1 MSLVNKINEI
11 LSDLKNGNFDPN
23 SIRKSFGSDGDF
35 SIPSDEA
42 IEAASLE
49 LEKSLQPKLFPLS
62 DADVTNLVCKYGGI
76 ELKNR
81 IILESLKKLNP
92 SFNNSTLQGFDES
105 RMKKPEDLENFLSSK
120 GFSRD
125 LIDIKE
131 RMSDN
136 LDLDSLS
143 INFPDSNRKKRE
155 LKLGP
160 FTFSLVIIT
169 DKGKPL
175 FYHIASPLQNLSL
188 DELLKKIEE
197 KKSSAKPKK
206 CDPVLNDQDKAF
218 DDLKKLIDRVKS
230 ASSDNQ
236 MEELTVDDI
245 FCDPS
250 ITTDPNTGD
259 LFYTPE
265 QLQKFV
271 ESLCVPEVE
280 TPPASE
286 LKEPITKDPKKI
298 SDETQKCLD
307 QINNILVDQQAVND
321 KLARYQKAE
330 KELEEILYHYRI
342 ISSFYQK
349 LSLGLSGGVP
359 SVNDTGQP
367 DSKLYK
373 LSASLNYLDSKID
386 DTKTKIQRDSS
397 NLSSTKSKFLAQN
410 PNLTS
415 YVFGIPPTTI
425 LGDLS
430 SYLQRSIDSV
440 KYSVIVLSPDNKPKI
455 SVFGASGIILEN
467 YETLARIYN
476 SDLNVVALTTE
487 LGETIAQKEELI
499 PIIKSNFGFDVTINS
514 SGDFIFPSNTIQESF
529 RDILASIENKTF
541 SGSTIGFTDD
551 EKQLFRDLFSSGEG
565 KTFFDSLVGFSC
577 RFKGSGVIEDPGTN
591 VLVWNFKIEYANGLG
606 IPIPYETVKADNPT
620 PFIKTQTKPDIK
632 KIQVGMEFSTGG
644 IFEKSSPDFL
654 TPLGSYIN
662 FSNNSP
668 SLSKDFYSF
677 MADVVNSNT
686 AKDVIIADIRANRGS
701 LYSDLIEISASPWL
715 FFTASERGDNDA
727 RKSQD
732 LKPFPAGENGE
743 SNSTFDAFWGDY
755 KTKWNSRYSEKTAV
769 IDNIIAD
776 INPRI
781 DALIP
786 KIVSLYNRNRE
797 LLNINFSE
805 VSQDVDFRI
814 ENIQGLLLDIAQNV
828 TVLESQL
835 DPDFISERI
844 NAVKCASDSGEQK
857 KITCP
862 PACCGKSGQG
872 FVNKK
877 PVEGANSSD
886 CPTFYTKCYWQEFSK
901 YANRVGLL
909 PLPNGL
915 PPVETPAQFPSPPN
929 IGLRYWPVGYLPPSF
944 IPLPPPI
951 VNPLDGTPFI
961 RIPLPMIWTIK
972 SPIVIPLPV
981 GVLVI
986 FIPFI
991 GGFMPSPL
999 VFYHDFYTG
1008 INVFLLGLRGFR
1020 FIPRVKDPRLKDPT
1034 RRVKEYMT
1042 RGIPKNL
1049 FPFPSLGKDN
1059 VDSPERVFG
1068 EMRSNIN
1075 DMLGNKKVNVD
1086 VSEIQKIQEE
1096 ESAISEKWDAK
1107 ILDAERRKAL
1117 DSNNESESLRR
1128 EKSLELSRLDGRKRD
1143 SILKSITGYV
1153 NKIIDPP
1160 SIIYPKKSENKALL
1174 VPTPVKTAQEI
1185 SKKNKLGSIEKPETV
1200 DLKSRIFNYID
1211 SYSFEKDPNYAEQN
1225 KRLSPG
1231 NKIVA
1236 SFPVKISDLSTDR
1249 ESVKKM
1255 NNLVNKVIF
1264 DLIRASDSPLNPKNL
1279 GLTKTSFNFPV
1290 RAPGDFVPNPGGLT
1304 PVSSPELLEVKT
1316 KITEN
1321 SKIGEAEAA
1330 RIEGL
1335 SINNGFSENLILRE
1349 KDLRKIIKNIIN
1361 SAKDKISVDI
1371 SKFPVKN
1378 AQSSE
1383 KTATSFGNAMSSI
1396 EMPNFPPRKSGLPN
1410 PATALIPGGI
1420 PPIIIPGGLMKEF
1433 ITRGLSSALEKM
1445 TLSELLP
1452 GGSSSYKNL
1461 SPQDIKSISSNMV
1474 NKTLDP
1480 GSIPSFIRKLQ
1491 PPPITARPQDMTEF
1505 TVGNSLPYH
1514 PGIEIAYSLLWKVLS
1529 APRVPLPADAIWKL
1543 KKISEILYTIPWPL
1557 TVLLGRDVINI
1568 INPLLQ
1574 REDLPRWDRMTLVN
1588 TYFVV
1593 FLDEFL
1599 RSASDISGGFKFF
1612 IGQDIIYP
1620 LPDLEI
1626 PEIISKF
1633 KSIIGV
1639 N

>member
-1 MSLVNKINEI
+1 MSLVNKINKI

-23 SIRKSFGSDGDF
+23 SIKESFGSDGDF

-49 LEKSLQPKLFPLS
+49 LEKSLQPKPFPLS
-62 DADVTNLVCKYGGI
+62 DSDINRLVCKYGGI

-81 IILESLKKLNP
+81 ILLESIKKLNP
-92 SFNNSTLQGFDES
+92 AFSDSTMKEFDES
-105 RMKKPEDLENFLSSK
+105 RMKNSNDLEKFLSSK

-125 LIDIKE
+125 LIDVKE

-143 INFPDSNRKKRE
+143 INFPNSNRKNRD

-175 FYHIASPLQNLSL
+175 FYHVASPLQNLSL

-197 KKSSAKPKK
+197 KKGSAKPKE
-206 CDPVLNDQDKAF
+206 CDTGSNDPDKAF
-218 DDLKKLIDRVKS
+218 DDLKKLIDRVKF

-236 MEELTVDDI
+236 IEGLTADDI

-265 QLQKFV
+265 QLQKFA
-271 ESLCVPEVE
+271 ESLCIPEPE
-280 TPPASE
+280 TPPATQ
-286 LKEPITKDPKKI
+286 LKEPTTKDPKKI
-298 SDETQKCLD
+298 SEETQKCLD
-307 QINNILVDQQAVND
+307 QINNILVDQQAIND

-349 LSLGLSGGVP
+349 LSFGLSGGVP

-386 DTKTKIQRDSS
+386 DIKAKIQRDSS
-397 NLSSTKSKFLAQN
+397 NIASTKSNFLLQN

-415 YVFGIPPTTI
+415 YSFGIPPTTI
-425 LGDLS
+425 INDLS
-430 SYLQRSIDSV
+430 GYLQRSIDSV
-440 KYSVIVLSPDNKPKI
+440 KYSVIVLSSDNKPKI
-455 SVFGASGIILEN
+455 SVFSASGIILKN

-476 SDLNVVALTTE
+476 SDLNVVTLTTE

-499 PIIKSNFGFDVTINS
+499 PIIKSNFGFDVSINKA
-514 SGDFIFPSNTIQESF
+514 GDFIFPSSAAQKSF
-529 RDILASIENKTF
+529 RDTLASIENKTF
-541 SGSTIGFTDD
+541 GGSTIGFTDN
-551 EKQLFRDLFSSGEG
+551 EKQLFRDLFSSEEG

-577 RFKGSGVIEDPGTN
+577 RFKGSSVVEDPTTN
-591 VLVWNFKIEYANGLG
+591 ILTWNFKVEYANGLG
-606 IPIPYETVKADNPT
+606 SPIPYETVKSDNPT

-644 IFEKSSPDFL
+644 LFEKSSPDFL
-654 TPLGSYIN
+654 TPLGFYID
-662 FSNNSP
+662 FSNNTP

-677 MADVVNSNT
+677 VTDVVNSNT
-686 AKDVIIADIRANRGS
+686 PKDVIIADIQSNRGS
-701 LYSDLIEISASPWL
+701 LYSNLIELSASPWL

-727 RKSQD
+727 RKPQD
-732 LKPFPAGENGE
+732 LKPFPSGENGE
-743 SNSTFDAFWGDY
+743 SNPIFDSFWGDY
-755 KTKWNSRYSEKTAV
+755 KTKWNSRYSERRAI

-776 INPRI
+776 IDPRI

-786 KIVSLYNRNRE
+786 KIVSLYSRNRE
-797 LLNINFSE
+797 LLNVKFSG
-805 VSQDVDFRI
+805 VFQDVDFRI

-828 TVLESQL
+828 TILESQL

-844 NAVKCASDSGEQK
+844 NSVKCASDSGEQK

-862 PACCGKSGQG
+862 PPCCGKSGQG

-909 PLPNGL
+909 PLPNGI

-999 VFYHDFYTG
+999 VFYNDFYTG

-1049 FPFPSLGKDN
+1049 FPFPSLGKDDI
-1059 VDSPERVFG
+1059 DSPERVFG

-1086 VSEIQKIQEE
+1086 MSEIQKIQGEE
-1096 ESAISEKWDAK
+1096 DAIYEKWDAK

-1117 DSNNESESLRR
+1117 DGNTESESLRR
-1128 EKSLELSRLDGRKRD
+1128 EKELELSKFDARKRN
-1143 SILKSITGYV
+1143 SILNSITGYV

-1174 VPTPVKTAQEI
+1174 VPTPVKTAQEL
-1185 SKKNKLGSIEKPETV
+1185 SKKYKLGSIEKPETV
-1200 DLKSRIFNYID
+1200 DLKSRIFYYID
-1211 SYSFEKDPNYAEQN
+1211 GYSFEKDPNYTEQN
-1225 KRLSPG
+1225 KILSTG

-1236 SFPVKISDLSTDR
+1236 SFPVKISDLSTSQ

-1255 NNLVNKVIF
+1255 NNLVSKVIF
-1264 DLIRASDSPLNPKNL
+1264 DLIGASDSPLNPKNL

-1290 RAPGDFVPNPGGLT
+1290 RAPGDFVPNPGG
-1304 PVSSPELLEVKT
+1304 VSSISSPELLEVKT
-1316 KITEN
+1316 VIGEN
-1321 SKIGEAEAA
+1321 SKIGEGEAA
-1330 RIEGL
+1330 KIEEL

-1361 SAKDKISVDI
+1361 SAKGKMQVDI
-1371 SKFPVKN
+1371 SKFPIKN
-1378 AQSSE
+1378 GQSSE

-1396 EMPNFPPRKSGLPN
+1396 EMPNFPPRKSGIPS
-1410 PATALIPGGI
+1410 PATALVPGGI
-1420 PPIIIPGGLMKEF
+1420 PPIIIPGGLIKEF
-1433 ITRGLSSALEKM
+1433 ITKGLSSLLEKM
-1445 TLSELLP
+1445 TLDELLP
-1452 GGSSSYKNL
+1452 GGSSSYRNL
-1461 SPQDIKSISSNMV
+1461 SPQDIKSISSNTV

-1480 GSIPSFIRKLQ
+1480 GSIPPFIRKLK
-1491 PPPITARPQDMTEF
+1491 PPPVTARPQDMTEF

-1529 APRVPLPADAIWKL
+1529 APRVPLPADVILKL
-1543 KKISEILYTIPWPL
+1543 KKISEVLYTIPWPWA
-1557 TVLLGRDVINI
+1557 VLLGRDVINI

-1574 REDLPRWDRMTLVN
+1574 REDLPRWDRMSLVN

-1599 RSASDISGGFKFF
+1599 RSAADISGGFKFF

>member
-1 MSLVNKINEI
+1 MSLVNKINKI

-23 SIRKSFGSDGDF
+23 SIRKSFGSDSDF
-35 SIPSDEA
+35 SIPPDEA

-49 LEKSLQPKLFPLS
+49 LEKSLQPKPFPLS
-62 DADVTNLVCKYGGI
+62 DSDLNSLVCKYGGI
-76 ELKNR
+76 ELKNQ
-81 IILESLKKLNP
+81 IILESIKKLNP
-92 SFNNSTLQGFDES
+92 AFSDSTMQGFDAS
-105 RMKKPEDLENFLSSK
+105 KMKEPETLEKFLSSK

-125 LIDIKE
+125 LIDTKE
-131 RMSDN
+131 RMADN

-160 FTFSLVIIT
+160 FTFPLVIIT

-175 FYHIASPLQNLSL
+175 FYHVASPLQNLSL
-188 DELLKKIEE
+188 DELLKKIDER
-197 KKSSAKPKK
+197 KGTAKPKK
-206 CDPVLNDQDKAF
+206 CDTVSTDEEKAF
-218 DDLKKLIDRVKS
+218 DDLKKLIDRVKA

-236 MEELTVDDI
+236 IQGLTADDI

-250 ITTDPNTGD
+250 IATDPNTGD

-265 QLQKFV
+265 QLQKFA
-271 ESLCVPEVE
+271 ESLCVPEPE
-280 TPPASE
+280 TPPAPQ
-286 LKEPITKDPKKI
+286 LKEPTTKNPKKI
-298 SDETQKCLD
+298 SDETQECLD
-307 QINNILVDQQAVND
+307 QINNILVDQQDVND
-321 KLARYQKAE
+321 RLARYQKAE

-349 LSLGLSGGVP
+349 LSLGLSGGIP

-367 DSKLYK
+367 DTKLYK
-373 LSASLNYLDSKID
+373 LSASLKYLDSRIEDLKS
-386 DTKTKIQRDSS
+386 KIQKDSS
-397 NLSSTKSKFLAQN
+397 NLSSIKSSFLSQN
-410 PNLTS
+410 PDLTS

-430 SYLQRSIDSV
+430 GYLQRSIDSV
-440 KYSVIVLSPDNKPKI
+440 KYSVVVISPDNKPRI
-455 SVFGASGIILEN
+455 SVFSASGIILKN
-467 YETLARIYN
+467 YELLARIYN
-476 SDLNVVALTTE
+476 SDLNVVSLTTE

-499 PIIKSNFGFDVTINS
+499 PIIKANFGFDVTINKA
-514 SGDFIFPSNTIQESF
+514 GDFIFPSRAEQESF
-529 RDILASIENKTF
+529 RVTLASIENKTF
-541 SGSTIGFTDD
+541 GGSTTGFSDA
-551 EKQLFRDLFSSGEG
+551 EKQLFNDLFSAGEG
-565 KTFFDSLVGFSC
+565 KALFDALVAFSC
-577 RFKGSGVIEDPGTN
+577 RFKGSSVVEDPATN

-606 IPIPYETVKADNPT
+606 SPIPYETVKADTST
-620 PFIKTQTKPDIK
+620 PFIKPKTKPDIK
-632 KIQVGMEFSTGG
+632 RIQVGMEFSSGG
-644 IFEKSSPDFL
+644 IFERSSPDFL
-654 TPLGSYIN
+654 TSLGSYVN

-677 MADVVNSNT
+677 LGDVVNSNT
-686 AKDVIIADIRANRGS
+686 PKDVIIADIQANRGG
-701 LYSDLIEISASPWL
+701 LYSNLIEVSASPWL
-715 FFTASERGDNDA
+715 FFTATERGDNDA
-727 RKSQD
+727 RKPQD
-732 LKPFPAGENGE
+732 LKPFPSGENGE
-743 SNSTFDAFWGDY
+743 TNPAFDSFWGDY
-755 KTKWNSRYSEKTAV
+755 KTRWNSRYSERRAV
-769 IDNIIAD
+769 IDNLIAE
-776 INPRI
+776 IGPRI
-781 DALIP
+781 DALVP
-786 KIVSLYNRNRE
+786 RIVSLYRRNRE
-797 LLNINFSE
+797 LLNVKFSE
-805 VSQDVDFRI
+805 ISQDVDFRI

-828 TVLESQL
+828 AILESQL

-862 PACCGKSGQG
+862 PPCCGKSGQG

-877 PVEGANSSD
+877 PVEGANSPD

-901 YANRVGLL
+901 YANKVGLL
-909 PLPNGL
+909 PLPNGI
-915 PPVETPAQFPSPPN
+915 PPVENPAQFPTPPN

-972 SPIVIPLPV
+972 APIVIPLPV

-1020 FIPRVKDPRLKDPT
+1020 FIPRVKDPRLTDPT
-1034 RRVKEYMT
+1034 KRVKEYMT

-1059 VDSPERVFG
+1059 MDSPERVFS

-1075 DMLGNKKVNVD
+1075 DMLGNKKVNAD
-1086 VSEIQKIQEE
+1086 MSEIQKIQDEE
-1096 ESAISEKWDAK
+1096 IAISEKWDSR

-1117 DSNNESESLRR
+1117 DGNRDAESLRAQ
-1128 EKSLELSRLDGRKRD
+1128 KALELSRLDERKRN
-1143 SILKSITGYV
+1143 SVLKSITGYV

-1160 SIIYPKKSENKALL
+1160 SIIYPKKSENKSLL

-1185 SKKNKLGSIEKPETV
+1185 SKKYKLGSIEKPETV
-1200 DLKSRIFNYID
+1200 DLKSRIFHYID
-1211 SYSFEKDPNYAEQN
+1211 SYSFEKDPNYTEQN

-1236 SFPVKISDLSTDR
+1236 SFPVKISDLSTSQEAVR
-1249 ESVKKM
+1249 RM
-1255 NNLVNKVIF
+1255 NDLVNKVIF
-1264 DLIRASDSPLNPKNL
+1264 DLIGSSNSPLNAKNL

-1290 RAPGDFVPNPGGLT
+1290 RAPGDFVPNPGGIS
-1304 PVSSPELLEVKT
+1304 PISSPELLEVKAKIRENSNIGGSQAT
-1316 KITEN
+1316 KIE
-1321 SKIGEAEAA
+1321 E
-1330 RIEGL
+1330 L
-1335 SINNGFSENLILRE
+1335 SVNNGFSENLVLRE
-1349 KDLRKIIKNIIN
+1349 KDLRKIIKSIIN
-1361 SAKDKISVDI
+1361 SAKGQMRVDL

-1383 KTATSFGNAMSSI
+1383 KTATSFGNAISSI
-1396 EMPNFPPRKSGLPN
+1396 EMPNFPPRKSGIPS
-1410 PATALIPGGI
+1410 PATALVPGGI
-1420 PPIIIPGGLMKEF
+1420 PPVIIPGGLIKEF
-1433 ITRGLSSALEKM
+1433 ITRGLSSVLERM
-1445 TLSELLP
+1445 SLNELLP
-1452 GGSSSYKNL
+1452 GGSSSYRNL
-1461 SPQDIKSISSNMV
+1461 SPQDIKSISANMV

-1480 GSIPSFIRKLQ
+1480 GNIPSFIRKLQ

-1529 APRVPLPADAIWKL
+1529 APRVPLPSDVILKL
-1543 KKISEILYTIPWPL
+1543 KKISEILYSIPWPL
-1557 TVLLGRDVINI
+1557 AVLLGRDVINI

-1574 REDLPRWDRMTLVN
+1574 REDLPRWDRMSLVN

-1633 KSIIGV
+1633 KTIIGV